1 MVDSEKIRDTIRQ
14 SVQRITGIA
23 TTDVQDSSNY
33 RKDLGLDSLSAL
45 EVIVDIEYAF
55 KIKVSE
61 EHLQSIE
68 TVQDTIQ
75 LVQNYLGAP
84 SS

>member
-1 MVDSEKIRDTIRQ
+1 MVEPEKIRDTIRE

-23 TTDVQDSSNY
+23 STAVQDSSNY

-61 EHLQSIE
+61 EHPKSIE

-75 LVQNYLGAP
+75 LVQDYLGAP